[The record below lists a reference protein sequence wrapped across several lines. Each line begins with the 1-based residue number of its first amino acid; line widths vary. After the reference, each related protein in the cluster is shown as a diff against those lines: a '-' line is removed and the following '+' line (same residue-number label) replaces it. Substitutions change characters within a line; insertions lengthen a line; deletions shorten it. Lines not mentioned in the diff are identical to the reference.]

1 MMIYDLNIKKLK
13 TSATSV
19 THIKE
24 IQCFQWFYA
33 VTDVYSSSVT
43 SVSFLYFFNSI
54 RSSSCSRVFSFP
66 SLFNNK

>member
-1 MMIYDLNIKKLK
+1 MMIYDSIIKKLK
-13 TSATSV
+13 TSVTSV
-19 THIKE
+19 THIIQ
-24 IQCFQWFYA
+24 IQCFQGFVA

-66 SLFNNK
+66 SLFNNR